1 MRCDLAIDGDK
12 TLLDGLVSSL
22 EYREAMDELDSLVV
36 QLHLPMAGDASKLV
50 KKLKPGVAYKLTLG
64 KRSAEGDI
72 VRVSI
77 RRGSAVP
84 HQVTLWGLEK
94 LHRLRNQRLSE
105 VKEQTRGDLLKA
117 LLGKATVSGTFQAVK
132 ATASEQVLLDADM
145 LRVVK
150 QICVERNF
158 TLYFDGKKVVFG
170 PRGKARAGA
179 VEELVWGFD
188 VVDASLDADLTE
200 LVTKVTA
207 HGRDYRKPDTA
218 MKFTADKAKLGKIS
232 GGKTGVELRTAA
244 FGDLEVVVPAPLSM
258 GTSSAVEESAIGLL
272 QRRAEGFLR
281 GTLECDWLPDLMP
294 AMKVKVKGAEWPLGG
309 PFLVH
314 AAAHSLSGSE
324 GYTTTLEVFSDS
336 YPAET

>member
-12 TLLDGLVSSL
+12 ALLDGLVSSL
-22 EYREAMDELDSLVV
+22 EYREAMDELDSIVV

-50 KKLKPGVAYKLTLG
+50 KKLKPGIPYALTLG
-64 KRSAEGDI
+64 KRTAVGDI

-77 RRGSAVP
+77 RRGSGVP
-84 HQVTLWGLEK
+84 YQVTLWGLEK

-117 LLGKATVSGTFQAVK
+117 LLTKAALSANLQAVK
-132 ATASEQVLLDADM
+132 ASAAEQVLLDADL

-158 TLYFDGKKVVFG
+158 TLYFDGKKLTFG
-170 PRGKARAGA
+170 PRSKARAGA
-179 VEELVWGFD
+179 VEELVWGYD
-188 VVDASLDADLTE
+188 VVDASVDVDLTE
-200 LVTKVTA
+200 VVSKVTA
-207 HGRDYRKPDTA
+207 YGRDYRKTGED
-218 MKFTADKAKLGKIS
+218 MKFTADKAKLAKIS

-244 FGDLEVVVPAPLSM
+244 FGAVELVVPAPLSM
-258 GTSSAVEESAIGLL
+258 GTPSAVEESAVGLL

-294 AMKVKVKGAEWPLGG
+294 AMKVKVKGAEWPLCG

-314 AAAHSLSGSE
+314 AAAHSVSGSE
-324 GYTTTLEVFSDS
+324 GYTSTLEVFSDS